1 MLDFALTQP
10 NLPDYC
16 LRLNVRRALF
26 WIAKIALS
34 EAIPLLIALGKPPN
48 FSKKSTYLG
57 A

>member
-26 WIAKIALS
+26 GIAKIA
-34 EAIPLLIALGKPPN
+34 IALGPPPN
-48 FSKKSTYLG
+48 LSKKSTYLG